1 MMGYAGRY
9 PKPLTF
15 PSPIIWQETDILRT
29 SHQDHPYILAL
40 GGLLNTLSIYFIGL
54 WTYQNGSFVLG
65 FQLLFVASSLLSNC
79 WEVEKGDILYYP
91 ATVHGREYK
100 NRKI

>member
-1 MMGYAGRY
+1 MGYAGRY

-15 PSPIIWQETDILRT
+15 PSLIIWQETDILRT
-29 SHQDHPYILAL
+29 SRQDHPYILAL
-40 GGLLNTLSIYFIGL
+40 GGLLNTMSIYFVGL
-54 WTYQNGSFVLG
+54 WTYQNGSFVLD

-91 ATVHGREYK
+91 ATVHGREYE